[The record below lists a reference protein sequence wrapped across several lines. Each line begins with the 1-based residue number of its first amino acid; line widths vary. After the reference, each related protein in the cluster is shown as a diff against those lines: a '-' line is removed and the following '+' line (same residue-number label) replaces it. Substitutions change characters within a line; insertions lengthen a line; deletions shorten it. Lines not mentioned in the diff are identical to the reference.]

1 MCTEARVWINLSG
14 TEARNGCIMVCV
26 ACRLEY
32 GEAKKGFKVAYQG
45 TAPQY
50 KLQGL
55 QAGTSYSLRV
65 RAVNAVG
72 QGSWSEEAS
81 FSTTRLPPPPPTQV
95 DCAVEADPLRS
106 ERHLHGI
113 GWQVA
118 AGQVGIVPL
127 SHITVAANCLRYKT
141 LINSH
146 QP

>member
-1 MCTEARVWINLSG
+1 MPGLTLDVEAVLSTIPIILLQVNLLNTCRG
-14 TEARNGCIMVCV
+14 KDGCIVVCV
-26 ACRLEY
+26 TCRLEY
-32 GEAKKGFKVAYQG
+32 GAAKKGFKVAYQG

-106 ERHLHGI
+106 ELYLHRI
-113 GWQVA
+113 GWQVVVD
-118 AGQVGIVPL
+118 QVGIVPL
-127 SHITVAANCLRYKT
+127 SQLHT
-141 LINSH
+141 
-146 QP
+146 